1 MNATTL
7 GDLQSG
13 ILDRWHDIDLK
24 DGHFD
29 NTSARDL
36 VAAFKKFEKE
46 GGGRKHLCVF
56 FHGGLVDYNSGL
68 DAATQLLPVYSAGGT
83 YPLFFIWRSGL
94 WQALADLVRRYE
106 EDPAF
111 VKAANGAFDAVSAKI
126 DAALADPA
134 LTRRLRAR
142 AKARRGRTLKE
153 LSVLAEPYDS
163 AWQKR
168 TDVQLDC
175 ATLELERFADFLL
188 KTGRGRRGEGATF
201 RPASIRGDANPLSRI
216 IRRLN
221 THHDHGLYTTIV
233 EECLIALEIDVAAH
247 AVWDEMKTYID
258 DSFKRDANAG
268 GTTFLE
274 QLAAAWGKNPN
285 LRVTLIGHSAG
296 AIYVQRFIEELDARF
311 SNSPEWKVE
320 VLYMAPAVSMARMF
334 AGLSAFRRRV
344 GAFRMFT
351 LTDKAER
358 KYFEVPVIYKG
369 SLLYVVSGLCE
380 EDPNAD
386 KPLLGMQRYW
396 SGKAPYKGAD
406 ILAVT
411 RLADPT
417 RVAWCPTD
425 DAAPNWQCEATR
437 HGGFPLDQEME
448 DSSTYLLENGFQP

>member
-1 MNATTL
+1 VTFKV
-7 GDLQSG
+7 G

-134 LTRRLRAR
+134 LTRRRRAR
-142 AKARRGRTLKE
+142 AKARRGRMRTLKE

-188 KTGRGRRGEGATF
+188 KTGRGRRGEGAIF

-216 IRRLN
+216 IWRLN

-320 VLYMAPAVSMARMF
+320 VLYMAPAVSMERMF

-344 GAFRMFT
+344 GAFRIFT

-358 KYFEVPVIYKG
+358 KYFELPVIYKG
-369 SLLYVVSGLCE
+369 SLLYIVSGLCE

-425 DAAPNWQCEATR
+425 DAAPGWQCGATQ